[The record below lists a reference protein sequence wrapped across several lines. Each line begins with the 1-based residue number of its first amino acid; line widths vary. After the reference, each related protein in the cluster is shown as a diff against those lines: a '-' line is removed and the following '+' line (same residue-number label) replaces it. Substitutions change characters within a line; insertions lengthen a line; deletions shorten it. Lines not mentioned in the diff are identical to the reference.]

1 MPANRYSFITAVKE
15 YAVNYLEY
23 WCHNI
28 DLSTDKT
35 LDMIIDS
42 LEIYGLNV
50 FTVEGAYNSLMVYF
64 RPMSLERFQAGEA
77 DISPDIRSIQI
88 SVDGQIVEI
97 LSQNHV
103 EEYTGDIM
111 LKAFLM
117 QVSNPNEDRSWKE
130 LTVFVFDKNNNCGA
144 ASIYH

>member
-1 MPANRYSFITAVKE
+1 
-15 YAVNYLEY
+15 
-23 WCHNI
+23 
-28 DLSTDKT
+28 
-35 LDMIIDS
+35 MIIDS